1 MSTTLHK
8 LTFLT
13 TLILLSIVLF
23 PRPAFAEQADAET
36 AIASAKQQ
44 IVACYQA
51 AKEAEGAG
59 ANITVLTIV
68 LNDAGSL
75 LSQSEL
81 AYSKSEFDV
90 ARDFAVQSQQRLGN
104 VISEA
109 NAVKDNAVQQSNVD
123 FLVNIV
129 GSVIGVFVVIGAGLG
144 VWFLLKKRSRQSGA
158 QADDPSGL

>member
-1 MSTTLHK
+1 M
-8 LTFLT
+8 
-13 TLILLSIVLF
+13 ILLSSTVF
-23 PRPAFAEQADAET
+23 SRPAFAEQADAGT

-44 IVACYQA
+44 IIVCYET

-59 ANITVLTIV
+59 ANITSLTAV

-81 AYSKSEFDV
+81 AYSKNEFDV
-90 ARDFAVQSQQRLGN
+90 ARDLAVQTQQRLTN

-109 NAVKDNAVQQSNVD
+109 NALKESAIQQGTVD

-129 GSVIGVFVVIGAGLG
+129 GSIVGFFVVIGAGLA
-144 VWFLLKKRSRQSGA
+144 VWLMLKKRSKESGS
-158 QADDPSGL
+158 PNE